1 MMMMMMMMMMCGQ
14 YLDLFSF
21 SFCCSE
27 DHVRDILRKS
37 YGDELLSGLG
47 PNTVL
52 NVPDGT

>member
-1 MMMMMMMMMMCGQ
+1 MMMMMMMCGQ

-47 PNTVL
+47 SNTVL